1 MILSAVSSLSSNA
14 EQNRAAGR
22 VRAACE
28 SIKEIEKEADSMVVT
43 TKNLFDD
50 VNEQLLVNKN
60 EVTKKLQE
68 DILTC
73 NAFIEEI

>member
-1 MILSAVSSLSSNA
+1 
-14 EQNRAAGR
+14 
-22 VRAACE
+22 
-28 SIKEIEKEADSMVVT
+28 MVVT
-43 TKNLFDD
+43 VKKLFDD

-68 DILTC
+68 NILTC